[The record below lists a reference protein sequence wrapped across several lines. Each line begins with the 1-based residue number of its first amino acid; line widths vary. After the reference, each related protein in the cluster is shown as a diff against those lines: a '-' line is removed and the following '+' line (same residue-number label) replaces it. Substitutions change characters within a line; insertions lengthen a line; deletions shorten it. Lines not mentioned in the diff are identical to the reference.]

1 MNTQNIEPIQN
12 IEINQDT
19 EPIQNIE
26 PEQDNIKETDTI
38 QDNVKII
45 KKVYRRG
52 INRKL
57 TEEEIQKKK
66 IQQRK
71 DINTT
76 YYKNNLE
83 KLRQHNKELYYKR
96 KADKQPKKSGRPK
109 KY

>member
-1 MNTQNIEPIQN
+1 MNTQNIEPN
-12 IEINQDT
+12 
-19 EPIQNIE
+19 QNIE
-26 PEQDNIKETDTI
+26 PVQDTETN

-52 INRKL
+52 KNRNL

-76 YYKNNLE
+76 YYKNNLD